1 MSKWLPATEGTCLWP
16 AWWEGALAGSVL
28 LPSSVFVAQLD
39 QKHLLLVDAA
49 LKEKEP
55 LGK

>member
-1 MSKWLPATEGTCLWP
+1 MR
-16 AWWEGALAGSVL
+16 WEGALAGGVL
-28 LPSSVFVAQLD
+28 LLSSIFVAQID

-49 LKEKEP
+49 LKEEVKP